1 MIRLRRYWFTF
12 PRSSFKELPQGIRI
26 GCGITAYNQE
36 DAINI
41 LQTSVFKSPEMPEF
55 ETITQDVDISTLDGS
70 HILPNMGDVTLR
82 GIWFPLGYPL
92 PK

>member
-1 MIRLRRYWFTF
+1 MIMLHRYWFTF
-12 PRSSFKELPQGIRI
+12 PRSSFTELPQGILI
-26 GCGITAYNQE
+26 GCGITAYSQE

-41 LQTSVFKSPEMPEF
+41 LQTTLFKSAVMPEF

-70 HILPNMGDVTLR
+70 HILPNMGDITSR

-92 PK
+92 